1 MKGYKTLKR
10 IVWVVTACILAYFTA
25 VSCSEEADCSMT
37 ARPMLNA
44 NIYTIDVESG
54 LAIRDTLDILTI
66 TAAGTDSVILNNEEN
81 VISLSLPLRYAV
93 DSTVLVFHYLLI
105 HNLLSS
111 SLRSCMQFLI
121 SLLTFEQSHCFL
133 PSLWDSIQY
142 QHLINYCP
150 PIFSES
156 SFLKHNQAFDNN

>member
-93 DSTVLVFHYLLI
+93 DSTVLVFHYLFLRYDTVVI
-105 HNLLSS
+105 RHANTPYFLSMD
-111 SLRSCMQFLI
+111 CGYQMQQA
-121 SLLTFEQSHCFL
+121 LTGTSYTRHVL
-133 PSLWDSIQY
+133 DSIS
-142 QHLINYCP
+142 ITN
-150 PIFSES
+150 SEVS
-156 SFLKHNQAFDNN
+156 IYGTENIRLFY